1 MQDLTALPTKTM
13 STPWQVGVFRAKGV
27 PSYRFQTAIWVILR
41 EFSTVKKREPLNIN
55 DLAVCVAA
63 LPPLPALA
71 APTAPK
77 RLGNCLPLM
86 QRYM

>member
-13 STPWQVGVFRAKGV
+13 ANPWQVGVFRAKGV
-27 PSYRFQTAIWVILR
+27 PSYRFKTAIWVFLR
-41 EFSTVKKREPLNIN
+41 EFSTVKKRKPHNIN

-63 LPPLPALA
+63 LSPLPALA
-71 APTAPK
+71 APTALNC
-77 RLGNCLPLM
+77 LGNCLPLM

>member
-1 MQDLTALPTKTM
+1 MQDLTALPTKAM
-13 STPWQVGVFRAKGV
+13 AIPWQVGVFRAKRV
-27 PSYRFQTAIWVILR
+27 PIYRFKTAIWVVLR
-41 EFSTVKKREPLNIN
+41 EFSTIKKREPLNIN

-71 APTAPK
+71 APTALSG
-77 RLGNCLPLM
+77 LGNCLPLM